1 MVAQEVWAM
10 LLVHRAIRTLMHQAA
25 LDGQDGQGETLDP
38 DRLSFIRSL
47 RVVRRQV
54 TGQAAFSP

>member
-1 MVAQEVWAM
+1 
-10 LLVHRAIRTLMHQAA
+10 MHQAA
-25 LDGQDGQGETLDP
+25 LDGQDGHGETLDP

>member
-1 MVAQEVWAM
+1 M

-25 LDGQDGQGETLDP
+25 LDGQDGHGETLDP